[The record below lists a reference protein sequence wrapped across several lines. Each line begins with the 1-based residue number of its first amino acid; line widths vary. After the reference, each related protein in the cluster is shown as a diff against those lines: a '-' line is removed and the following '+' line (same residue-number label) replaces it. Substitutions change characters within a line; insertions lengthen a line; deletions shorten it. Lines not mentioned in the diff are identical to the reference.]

1 MKALIVDSDTMKVIS
16 LVFMQSEGWKREV
29 YLSEKITN
37 LGADKLPSFIGVFI
51 VSATQQN
58 IDLLKRQLADPVFK
72 EYHIFFTTSIDET
85 MIKYLAECDTY
96 NVIKNL
102 YEIFMDYQAITPA
115 CMTLGFTDGYNL
127 SLDEKDWPSG
137 TEDIM
142 MRTLDGFAG
151 MCVSLRKSPMI
162 KYLVSSKICWKM
174 SSILQQRLTDHKRS
188 NMLDFEGQN
197 RSLVLITD
205 RKEDPMTPLM
215 FGWTYMDMLHEVL
228 GMNDNRISTK
238 KTPASGDK
246 KSEYNLNVNEDEFY
260 RDNLFANY
268 GEVATNVKKFL
279 EKVSQNQK
287 TKIDI
292 KNFDDMQM
300 AMNSLP
306 ELRKESGNASK
317 HVDLITELTKDINSR
332 QLLNISMLEQDIA
345 TKDNKTECY
354 EVNIPKNF
362 PSKKTKAIGH
372 IPKRSSNQTL

>member
-58 IDLLKRQLADPVFK
+58 IDLLKRQLADPIFK

-85 MIKYLAECDTY
+85 MIKYLAECDTF

-115 CMTLGFTDGYNL
+115 CMTLGFEEGYKL
-127 SLDEKDWPSG
+127 SLDEKDWPAG

-188 NMLDFEGQN
+188 NMLDFEGAN

-205 RKEDPMTPLM
+205 RKEDPVTPLM
-215 FGWTYMDMLHEVL
+215 FGWTYMDMLHEV
-228 GMNDNRISTK
+228 
-238 KTPASGDK
+238 
-246 KSEYNLNVNEDEFY
+246 
-260 RDNLFANY
+260 
-268 GEVATNVKKFL
+268 
-279 EKVSQNQK
+279 
-287 TKIDI
+287 
-292 KNFDDMQM
+292 
-300 AMNSLP
+300 
-306 ELRKESGNASK
+306 
-317 HVDLITELTKDINSR
+317 
-332 QLLNISMLEQDIA
+332 
-345 TKDNKTECY
+345 
-354 EVNIPKNF
+354 
-362 PSKKTKAIGH
+362 
-372 IPKRSSNQTL
+372 